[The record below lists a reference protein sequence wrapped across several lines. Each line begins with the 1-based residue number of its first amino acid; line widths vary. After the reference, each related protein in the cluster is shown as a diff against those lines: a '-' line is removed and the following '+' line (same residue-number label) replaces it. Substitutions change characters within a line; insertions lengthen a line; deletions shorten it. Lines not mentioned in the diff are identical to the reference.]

1 MWWPL
6 LLTTG
11 SAEVPVL
18 GVVTRY
24 SDPAWVAYGNS
35 IYPNFTNLDL
45 DTFTWF
51 YWDAPLNVTPVQ
63 VDPAVCEGQLADGT
77 AYVYAPHQ
85 HEDKFNEAYSRY
97 GFSVRRSSTQL
108 SSPYEVRHFDV
119 TAEHDRGVNSTWFE
133 LAVGTGHFVEAAP
146 LICRS
151 FHTCRFPNGDMAA
164 GYDTNLNGTVVIGEF
179 GRELPVP
186 SVLFT
191 TEDLGLRW
199 LKYRGTMLLRQ
210 TLVVNG
216 SVAPV
221 FRGEACENK
230 PVVLCRPPM
239 GTPRLD
245 GPGCESVSEKEP
257 DALLVAAAVLLVW
270 LAHARFEASK
280 PDIESLRDLL
290 TGFMIWWPANVIGDG
305 MPLFAAQG
313 TNVAVTMLAMTLG
326 GVAVLLPWPET
337 PAALR
342 GFALLGCTSL
352 ALSFLNMPVA
362 AFAAGFA
369 GSGATAIVWGITRNA
384 KSVGIGMTLSAVISS
399 VAVLVCQTSA
409 GYVIFSIAVAG
420 AGLYFRSQKQPRP
433 NEGAELPE
441 AEEAFIDSHEDKL
454 APDLETPVAETSEEA
469 PKLPSKFKDNGVYFV
484 FYALAYAL
492 PGVLP
497 ELALSTPQ
505 YKWIIAL
512 GTAGDI
518 LGRLFS
524 GNSSPAH
531 LPCCILA
538 FVALITSEQYLS
550 RALLVVGF
558 YTIRG
563 DAVVLL
569 ASRAGKGTKIGIFGQ
584 LGGTAGALATALLVS
599 KTGRS
604 R

>member
-1 MWWPL
+1 MWWAL
-6 LLTTG
+6 LVATG

-18 GVVTRY
+18 GVVTQH
-24 SDPAWVAYGNS
+24 SAPAWVAYGNS
-35 IYPNFTNLDL
+35 IYPNFTALDL

-63 VDPAVCEGQLADGT
+63 VDPAVCVGQLADGT
-77 AYVYAPHQ
+77 AYVYAPQQ
-85 HEDKFNEAYSRY
+85 HEDRFNEAYSRH

-108 SSPYEVRHFDV
+108 SSPYEVRHFDI
-119 TAEHDRGVNSTWFE
+119 AREHDHGVDYTWFE

-151 FHTCRFPNGDMAA
+151 FHTCRFPNGEMAA
-164 GYDTNLNGTVVIGEF
+164 GYDTDVVGQF

-191 TEDLGLRW
+191 TDDLGLQW
-199 LKYRGTMLLRQ
+199 LKYRGTLLLRQ

-221 FRGEACENK
+221 FRGEACEHK
-230 PVVLCRPPM
+230 PVVLCRPPA
-239 GTPRLD
+239 GTARLD
-245 GPGCESVSEKEP
+245 GPGCKRVSEEDRP
-257 DALLVAAAVLLVW
+257 GALLVAAAVLLVW

-280 PDIESLRDLL
+280 PDIASLRELL

-313 TNVAVTMLAMTLG
+313 TDVAVAMLAMTLG

-337 PAALR
+337 AAALR
-342 GFALLGCTSL
+342 GLALLGCTSL
-352 ALSFLNMPVA
+352 ALTFVSMPVA

-369 GSGATAIVWGITRNA
+369 GSGATAIVWGIARNA
-384 KSVGIGMTLSAVISS
+384 KSVGVGMTLSAVVSS
-399 VAVLVCQTSA
+399 VAVLVCPTSA
-409 GYVIFSIAVAG
+409 GYVLFSAAVAG
-420 AGLYFRSQKQPRP
+420 AGLYCRPQGQPSP
-433 NEGAELPE
+433 GKEADLPE
-441 AEEAFIDSHEDKL
+441 VEEAFIDSREDRP
-454 APDLETPVAETSEEA
+454 AVDLEPAAETSEGA
-469 PKLPSKFKDNGVYFV
+469 PKPPSKFRDNGVYFV

-497 ELALSTPQ
+497 ELGLSTPE

-524 GNSSPAH
+524 GKSSPAH
-531 LPCCILA
+531 LPCCVLA
-538 FVALITSEQYLS
+538 FVAVIMSEQYLS

-558 YTIRG
+558 YAIRG

-569 ASRAGKGTKIGIFGQ
+569 ASRAGKGTKIGVFGQ
-584 LGGTAGALATALLVS
+584 LGGAAGALATALLVS
-599 KTGRS
+599 GMGLG
-604 R
+604 